1 MAFVYHYCKLS
12 AALSV
17 LRNRQI
23 WMTSIRNLNDSN
35 ETIGV
40 YKLFFDR
47 LRKYDKDG
55 RLADLYDF
63 ARQPRAIALYG
74 SPLTKNSEY
83 VACFCENPDSVSQWI
98 AYADDGRGFAIGFD
112 EEAFHTVDAAEG
124 IEYRAITYVTE
135 EAIDRCIPSI
145 YETLV
150 RNAGADTPALM
161 NMAMAAIKAQYPIG
175 SSHKTFHYESEC
187 EKRFI
192 YNFPTPVTGLA
203 EGWDVKGLEVYAKTD
218 MLNTYVPLQFPK
230 EAVRAI
236 VTGPKYQS
244 SLYELETVLTAL
256 GYNVSDIALHK
267 SSSGYR

>member
-1 MAFVYHYCKLS
+1 MPLVYHYCKLS

-17 LRNRQI
+17 LRNQEI

-47 LRKYDKDG
+47 LEKYDRYH
-55 RLADLYDF
+55 RLEGLYDF

-74 SPLTKNSEY
+74 NPLTNSSEY

-112 EEAFHTVDAAEG
+112 EEAFRAVDTAEG

-135 EAIDRCIPSI
+135 EAIDRCIPPI
-145 YETLV
+145 YDALV
-150 RNAGADTPALM
+150 QNAGADIPELM
-161 NMAMAAIKAQYPIG
+161 NMAMAAIKKQYAIG

-192 YNFPTPVTGLA
+192 YNHPTPVTGLP
-203 EGWDVKGLEVYAKTD
+203 EGWTAKGLGVYAKTD
-218 MLNTYVPLQFPK
+218 MLNTYVPLGFPK

-256 GYNVSDIALHK
+256 GYDAGKIALHK